1 MSPSIKLL
9 RVIVDKHLSWM
20 DNINLE
26 ENKFSKNP
34 ALLYKTKSFLDGKE
48 VTSIYYSFLHAVLI
62 MEISHGAVRLCQN
75 QNDLPVNRGKQRTP
89 TLFNSPRQ
97 LQN

>member
-9 RVIVDKHLSWM
+9 RVIVDKQLSWM

-48 VTSIYYSFLHAVLI
+48 VTSIYYSFLRCCLNYGNLTWCSASL
-62 MEISHGAVRLCQN
+62 SK
-75 QNDLPVNRGKQRTP
+75 PK
-89 TLFNSPRQ
+89 
-97 LQN
+97 